1 MLQNRTSLKT
11 RDDVQNPIFP
21 PSGAIIPRKL
31 EDCNMLGP
39 VDIQL
44 SQTKVQTR
52 CKKAM

>member
-1 MLQNRTSLKT
+1 MRLLIFFACALCSQSAWAYIDPGTGALL
-11 RDDVQNPIFP
+11 VQ
-21 PSGAIIPRKL
+21 GL
-31 EDCNMLGP
+31 LGP